1 MQFEKVIVGQLVKL
15 RAGCLPAL
23 RRVANP
29 PQDSILPHRK
39 ATSSLGHITSLA
51 GRRLLARAAL
61 IGAAALAAQAQ
72 DTRTVTEPV
81 IPPSC
86 AVLTAKLAAIDGG
99 RTLAD
104 ADEGKLDTARIQE
117 AMDTCAKGQAVVL
130 KADGARNAFLTGPLD
145 LKPGVTLVIDAKT
158 ILFGSRDAKVY
169 EVRPGSCGIVSPAGR
184 GCRAMINGT
193 AVAEA
198 GVMGDGTIDG
208 RGWAKILGKDV
219 SWWELAEEARQG
231 GNQNCPRILVLN
243 RCDNFTLYRIA
254 LKNSG
259 NFHVSYSGGNGFTAW
274 GAVIDTPK
282 NARNTDGIDPGSS
295 TNVTIAHCYI
305 HTGDDNVAIKAGGHC
320 SHMTIAHNHFYTG
333 HGMSIGSETDGGAY
347 TIRVT
352 DLSIDGADNG
362 IRIKSNSGRGGK
374 VTDAVYEDICIRA
387 TRNPIYMDSD
397 YAHFGKTGDQV
408 PWFTGIVLKD
418 VRVEGAGKITLQG
431 YDARHRLGMTFDN
444 VQFDSLKDIQV
455 AAEHADLAFG
465 PGAVNLKVAGEGVT
479 VTGAPSDGTPNACT
493 GKFVAMPER

>member
-1 MQFEKVIVGQLVKL
+1 MHLKL
-15 RAGCLPAL
+15 Y
-23 RRVANP
+23 
-29 PQDSILPHRK
+29 
-39 ATSSLGHITSLA
+39 
-51 GRRLLARAAL
+51 AAL
-61 IGAAALAAQAQ
+61 FTLALAAHAQ
-72 DTRTVTEPV
+72 DTRNVTEPA

-86 AVLTAKLAAIDGG
+86 AVLTAKLAAIDGNK
-99 RTLAD
+99 TVAD
-104 ADEGKLDTARIQE
+104 TDEGKPDTGRIQA
-117 AMDTCAKGQAVVL
+117 AMDNCAKGQAVVL
-130 KADGARNAFLTGPLD
+130 KAAGTLNAFLTGPLD
-145 LKPGVTLVIDAKT
+145 LKPGVTLVVDANT

-169 EVRPGSCGIVSPAGR
+169 EVSPGSCGIVSQTGR

-193 AVAEA
+193 GVAGA

-208 RGWAKILGKDV
+208 RGWAKVLGKNV
-219 SWWELAEEARQG
+219 SWWELAEEARKG

-259 NFHVSYSGGNGFTAW
+259 NFHVAYSGGNGFTAW
-274 GAVIDTPK
+274 GVVIDTPK

-295 TNVTIAHCYI
+295 TNVTITHCYI
-305 HTGDDNVAIKAGGHC
+305 KTGDDNVAIKAGGRC

-333 HGMSIGSETDGGAY
+333 HGMSIGSETNGGAD

-374 VTDAVYEDICIRA
+374 VTGAVYQDICIRD
-387 TRNPIYMDSD
+387 TKNPIYMDSD
-397 YAHFGKTGDQV
+397 YAHFGRTGDKL

-418 VRVEGAGKITLQG
+418 VRVQGAGKITLQG
-431 YDARHRLGMTFDN
+431 YDDRHKLGMTFDN
-444 VQFDSLKDIQV
+444 VQFDSLKDIKV
-455 AAEHADLAFG
+455 IAEHADLKFG

-479 VTGAPSDGTPNACT
+479 VTGAPSNGKPNDCT
-493 GKFVAMPER
+493 DKFVPMPQR